1 MTAHLLKETPHDRVN
16 ERFRYRDVET
26 LTAEVRV
33 CSVRPG
39 MLAGACHD

>member
-16 ERFRYRDVET
+16 ERFATATVET

-39 MLAGACHD
+39 MLAGACDD